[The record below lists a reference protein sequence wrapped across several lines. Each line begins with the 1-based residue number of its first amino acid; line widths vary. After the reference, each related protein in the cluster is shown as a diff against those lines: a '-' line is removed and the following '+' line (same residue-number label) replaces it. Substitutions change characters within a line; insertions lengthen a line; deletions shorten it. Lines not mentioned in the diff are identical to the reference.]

1 MSFGTQNMNINVFF
15 VLLAHKKV
23 ALFLYIHHVYI
34 NEIFSLQ
41 YGIRIMEQGKG
52 FGWEGGD
59 KGALIDR
66 GGGGDGGLEGEYG
79 EKI

>member
-1 MSFGTQNMNINVFF
+1 MNVFF
-15 VLLAHKKV
+15 VLLAYKKV

-41 YGIRIMEQGKG
+41 YGIRIMEQRKG
-52 FGWEGGD
+52 FGLEGGD

-66 GGGGDGGLEGEYG
+66 GGGSDGGLEGEYG

>member
-1 MSFGTQNMNINVFF
+1 MNINVFF

-52 FGWEGGD
+52 VWMGG
-59 KGALIDR
+59 R
-66 GGGGDGGLEGEYG
+66 GQGGLN
-79 EKI
+79 

>member
-1 MSFGTQNMNINVFF
+1 
-15 VLLAHKKV
+15 
-23 ALFLYIHHVYI
+23 
-34 NEIFSLQ
+34 
-41 YGIRIMEQGKG
+41 MELGLWSRERG
-52 FGWEGGD
+52 FGWEGED